1 MSEKRIKDLE
11 DLENYTRVIIYDSN
25 DGGAVVYVDGEYFC
39 DMDYYADSAI
49 KLLQLGNETDKP
61 LCVCDLW
68 ISDVEDPYADKVI
81 EVFNDMID
89 LIPPEQEILL
99 LNKEYDKL

>member
-1 MSEKRIKDLE
+1 MSEKRIKDLK
-11 DLENYTRVIIYDSN
+11 DLENYTRVIIYDGN

-49 KLLQLGNETDKP
+49 KLLQLGKETDKS
-61 LCVCDLW
+61 LCICDLW
-68 ISDVEDPYADKVI
+68 LGDLEDTDADKVI
-81 EVFNDMID
+81 ELFNDIVD
-89 LIPPEQEILL
+89 LIPPEKEILL

>member
-1 MSEKRIKDLE
+1 MSEKRIKDLK
-11 DLENYTRVIIYDSN
+11 DLENYTRVIIYDGN

-49 KLLQLGNETDKP
+49 KLLQLGKETDKP
-61 LCVCDLW
+61 LFICDLW
-68 ISDVEDPYADKVI
+68 LGDLEDTDADKVI
-81 EVFNDMID
+81 ELFNDIVD
-89 LIPPEQEILL
+89 LIPPEKEILL